1 VNVSELGEFALI
13 DRLAA
18 IAGAEPPADLVA
30 GIGDDAAAWLI
41 GGDTVLLATT
51 DTLVEGVHFLPEFA
65 PWKDVGWKALA
76 VNVSDIA
83 AMGGE
88 PLFALVT
95 LALPPETDVSAPDD
109 LYAGLMQCAT
119 EYGVT
124 IVGGDIVR
132 ASEISISIAL
142 IGRAQ
147 TQDGEPLLMRRDAAK
162 PNDLVAVTG
171 SLGDSAAGLW
181 RLRKGA
187 TEEDPL
193 VRAHLRPLPRLAD
206 AQEAARLGVAC
217 AIDVSDG
224 LLQDLGHIC
233 ELSGLDAEIL
243 ENSIPLSDD
252 LRAAYPEDALA
263 LATSGGE
270 DYELLMTAAQ
280 ETLDSVEEAISA
292 NLTVIGRMTEAAEHR
307 PRLLDGAGNERPVA
321 TRGWD
326 HLHSA

>member
-1 VNVSELGEFALI
+1 VNVTELGEFPLI
-13 DRLAA
+13 ARLAA
-18 IAGAEPPADLVA
+18 IAGAEPPADLIA
-30 GIGDDAAAWLI
+30 GIGDDAAAWQA
-41 GGDTVLLATT
+41 GDTLLLATT
-51 DTLVEGVHFLPEFA
+51 DTLVVGVHFLPEFA
-65 PWKDVGWKALA
+65 PWADVGWKALA

-95 LALPPETDVSAPDD
+95 LALPPETEVSVPDD
-109 LYAGLMQCAT
+109 LYAGLMECAA

-124 IVGGDIVR
+124 IAGGDIVR
-132 ASEISISIAL
+132 ASEISITIAL
-142 IGRAQ
+142 IARAQ
-147 TQDGEPLLMRRDAAK
+147 MQDGKPLLMRRDAAK
-162 PNDLVAVTG
+162 AGDLVAVTG

-187 TEEDPL
+187 TAEDSL
-193 VRAHLRPLPRLAD
+193 VRAHLRPLPRLAE
-206 AQEAARLGVAC
+206 AQEAARLGVVC

-233 ELSGLDAEIL
+233 ERSGLGADVNED
-243 ENSIPLSDD
+243 SIPLSDD

-270 DYELLMTAAQ
+270 DYELLITGDQ
-280 ETLDSVEEAISA
+280 EMLNRVADTISTK
-292 NLTVIGRMTEAAEHR
+292 LTIIGRMTEAEEHR
-307 PRLLDGAGNERPVA
+307 PRLFDEAGNERPVA
-321 TRGWD
+321 IRGWD